1 MKRNPLAAVLL
12 IAVAVAIAVGIVL
25 LSGTPEEP
33 VKESKVPLLG
43 EEQTDVASGAV
54 TNEKG
59 GYVLTKTG
67 DAFSIDGIPEEALNT
82 GKAATAYRSIA
93 SLKSTGI
100 SEAGG
105 QVKSTPAAEA
115 VVKEKNGSETTLY
128 LGKKAD
134 EADGYYMWTDRS
146 EDVYLVDE
154 FIRDVMTWEGTSF
167 RNMNL
172 IDFTYDSDYDDL

>member
-12 IAVAVAIAVGIVL
+12 VAVAVAIAVGIVL
-25 LSGTPEEP
+25 LSDTPEEP

-43 EEQTDVASGAV
+43 EEKADVASVTV

-59 GYVLTKTG
+59 GYVLTKTV
-67 DAFSIDGIPEEALNT
+67 DTFSIDGIPDEALNT

-93 SLKSTGI
+93 SLKSIGI

-115 VVKEKNGSETTLY
+115 VVKEENGSETTL
-128 LGKKAD
+128 
-134 EADGYYMWTDRS
+134 
-146 EDVYLVDE
+146 
-154 FIRDVMTWEGTSF
+154 
-167 RNMNL
+167 
-172 IDFTYDSDYDDL
+172 